1 MKILLI
7 QTAFIGDVIL
17 ATPLVEKL
25 HRFYPNAQV
34 DVMLRKGNEGLLAGN
49 PHVGKLWIWNKR
61 EKKYRH
67 LFALLRK
74 VRRERYGVVVN
85 LQRFAATGL
94 FSVLAGAKSVV
105 GFDKNPLSRFY
116 GKSVAHE
123 VGGGLHEVQRNLRLI
138 AHLTDE
144 AFEMPKLYPQPAD
157 FESVERLKGKPYV
170 TISPT
175 SVWFTK
181 QFPLEKWAE
190 LIALTG
196 DGKAI
201 YLLGGGGDASPCEQL
216 ARQSGGRA
224 VSLAG
229 QLSFLQSAALM
240 RDAAM
245 NYVNDSAPLHL
256 ASAMNAP
263 TTAVFCS
270 TVPAF
275 GFAPLAQVA
284 RVVEATPPPACRPC
298 GLHGY
303 KACPKG
309 HFRCA
314 YSIQPEQLL
323 ELGMTLLQ

>member
-25 HRFYPNAQV
+25 HRFYPNARI
-34 DVMLRKGNEGLLAGN
+34 DVMLRKGNEGLLEGN
-49 PHVGKLWIWNKR
+49 PHVGKLWVWNKR

-67 LFALLRK
+67 LFMLLRK
-74 VRRERYGVVVN
+74 VRRERYSVVVN

-105 GFDKNPLSRFY
+105 GFNKNPLSMFY
-116 GKSVAHE
+116 SKRAPHE
-123 VGGGLHEVQRNLRLI
+123 IGVGLHEVQRNLRLI
-138 AHLTDE
+138 AHLTD
-144 AFEMPKLYPQPAD
+144 ATFEMPKLYPQPAD
-157 FESVERLKGKPYV
+157 FESVEKFKRKPYI
-170 TISPT
+170 TISPA

-190 LIALTG
+190 LVALM
-196 DGKAI
+196 DDDRVI
-201 YLLGGGGDASPCEQL
+201 YLLGGKGDVSLCEQL
-216 ARQSGGRA
+216 VRQSGGRA
-224 VSLAG
+224 VNLAG

-240 RDAAM
+240 RDADM

-275 GFAPLAQVA
+275 GFGPLAQVS
-284 RVVEATPPPACRPC
+284 RVVEATPSPACRPC

-309 HFRCA
+309 HFGCA
-314 YSIQPEQLL
+314 HNIRPEQFFYVPP
-323 ELGMTLLQ
+323 GMKL

>member
-25 HRFYPNAQV
+25 RRFYPDARI
-34 DVMLRKGNEGLLAGN
+34 DVMLRKGNEGLLAGH
-49 PHVGKLWIWNKR
+49 PHVGKLWIWDK
-61 EKKYRH
+61 KGGKYRH
-67 LFALLRK
+67 LLALLRG
-74 VRRERYGVVVN
+74 VRRERYSVVVN

-94 FSVLAGAKSVV
+94 LSVLAGAGSVV
-105 GFDKNPLSRFY
+105 GFSKNPLSLFY
-116 GKSVAHE
+116 GRRVAHE
-123 VGGGLHEVQRNLRLI
+123 LGSGLHEVQRNLRLI
-138 AHLTDE
+138 AHLTDG
-144 AFEMPKLYPQPAD
+144 AFERPKLYPQPAD
-157 FESVERLKGKPYV
+157 FARVEPLKGKPYV
-170 TISPT
+170 TISPA

-181 QFPLEKWAE
+181 QLPPEKWAAV
-190 LIALTG
+190 IALTG
-196 DGKAI
+196 EDKAV
-201 YLLGGGGDASPCEQL
+201 YLLGGQDDALLCEQL
-216 ARQSGGRA
+216 AQASGGRA

-229 QLSFLQSAALM
+229 QLRFLQSAALM
-240 RDAAM
+240 RDADM
-245 NYVNDSAPLHL
+245 NYVNDSAPMHL

-275 GFAPLAQVA
+275 GFGPLAQVA
-284 RVVEATPPPACRPC
+284 RVVEATPSPACRPC

-314 YSIQPEQLL
+314 HEIP
-323 ELGMTLLQ
+323 TAAIVKN

>member
-25 HRFYPNAQV
+25 HRFYPNARV

-61 EKKYRH
+61 KKKYRH

-74 VRRERYGVVVN
+74 VRRERYSVVVN

-94 FSVLAGAKSVV
+94 LSVLAGAKSVV
-105 GFDKNPLSRFY
+105 GFDKNPLSRLY
-116 GKSVAHE
+116 SRSVPHE
-123 VGGGLHEVQRNLRLI
+123 TGSGLHEVQRNLLLI

-144 AFEMPKLYPQPAD
+144 SFEMPKLYPQPAD
-157 FESVERLKGKPYV
+157 FESVEQLKGKPYV
-170 TISPT
+170 TISPA

-181 QFPLEKWAE
+181 QLPPEKWAE

-196 DGKAI
+196 EDKTI
-201 YLLGGGGDASPCEQL
+201 YLLGAGGDAALCERLVQ
-216 ARQSGGRA
+216 ASGGRA

-240 RDAAM
+240 RDANM

-263 TTAVFCS
+263 TTAAFCS

-275 GFAPLAQVA
+275 GFGPLAQVA
-284 RVVEATPPPACRPC
+284 RVVEAAPPPACRPC

-303 KACPKG
+303 RTCPKG

-314 YSIQPEQLL
+314 HSIQAKQLL
-323 ELGMTLLQ
+323 